1 MGARSSSSELEE
13 SSEEVIYPA
22 SGYESREGEEWRVGT
37 TFATYS
43 PKRAAKLALI
53 PPEVTVSVALSLTSR
68 RLNLEAS
75 LALSGDGGAGLG
87 DKCFWMARAYALL
100 VKSSQPDLT

>member
-43 PKRAAKLALI
+43 PRRAAKLALI
-53 PPEVTVSVALSLTSR
+53 RPEVIVLVAFFSSSR
-68 RLNLEAS
+68 RLVLAAS
-75 LALSGDGGAGLG
+75 WALSGDGGAEVG
-87 DKCFWMARAYALL
+87 DRCF
-100 VKSSQPDLT
+100 